1 MGCTVDRVSYLPFC
15 YFQIVEL
22 SWDYWNHTRRI
33 ACDISFPSYCQ
44 PHLTSPYYNCPISK
58 NTIKLYHYSQLLK
71 SPAAT
76 CPLLEEPIR
85 IIPQPSLQRILLR
98 LALDP
103 APVVLP
109 EIGIIHEERSVH
121 IGQQALVDVLLDQVA
136 HPLVQVLVGLVD
148 LLVVGGKGVGE
159 VQLDEDVVCVCG
171 DVEEV
176 LLLLVVLGWVV

>member
-1 MGCTVDRVSYLPFC
+1 MF
-15 YFQIVEL
+15 
-22 SWDYWNHTRRI
+22 
-33 ACDISFPSYCQ
+33 
-44 PHLTSPYYNCPISK
+44 
-58 NTIKLYHYSQLLK
+58 NTIDIPIPKILSSYTILFTLLK

-76 CPLLEEPIR
+76 RPLLEEPIR
-85 IIPQPSLQRILLR
+85 VIPQPSLQRILLR

-109 EIGIIHEERSVH
+109 EIGVVHEQRSVH
-121 IGQQALVDVLLDQVA
+121 VGQQALVDVLLDQVA

-176 LLLLVVLGWVV
+176 LLFVSGACLAFWE